1 MLKHDRTT
9 TVGLA
14 AVAVSAA
21 VLTFTTLR
29 ALAVACGFGDW
40 LSWLLPVA
48 VDAAGL
54 VALRIWLQQGTPLA
68 KRLSMAC
75 VGLSVAGNATQHGL
89 AAYVLPVPWWVI
101 VIVSAVPP
109 AMLAAVVHLA
119 HQVARTDSGTGG
131 EDGAGPDHG
140 ADRTP
145 DQFVETADP
154 VRVVTVPNEPRVEA
168 DTPDRPD
175 ALPASGTAHGP
186 VWTEE
191 TVREMAVED
200 GLVPADREADEHLDD
215 LVRWAAE
222 EGSPSRNAIMRRYKV
237 GTGRADKLLGQ
248 LARTPV

>member
-9 TVGLA
+9 SVGLA
-14 AVAVSAA
+14 LVASSAA

-54 VALRIWLQQGTPLA
+54 VALRIWLHSGTTLA
-68 KRLSMAC
+68 KRLAMSC
-75 VGLSVAGNATQHGL
+75 VGLSIAGNATQHGL
-89 AAYVLPVPWWVI
+89 AAYGLPVPWWVI

-119 HQVARTDSGTGG
+119 HQVARSDEEGVPAEPDRQGADQAEAG
-131 EDGAGPDHG
+131 PLEGDDGALN
-140 ADRTP
+140 
-145 DQFVETADP
+145 P
-154 VRVVTVPNEPRVEA
+154 VRVVEVPGPVR
-168 DTPDRPD
+168 DTPDTPVRSAD
-175 ALPASGTAHGP
+175 LPVSGT
-186 VWTEE
+186 V
-191 TVREMAVED
+191 
-200 GLVPADREADEHLDD
+200 DREADEHLDD
-215 LVRWAAE
+215 LVRWSEAE
-222 EGSPSRNAIMRRYKV
+222 GTPTRNAIMRRYKV